1 MEKIKQVFHN
11 IGRDDINEN
20 MSNIYSNG
28 DIDSFTIFDI
38 VSEIENVCG
47 VELPADAL
55 EPENFE
61 SFATIKAMVEKVK
74 NS

>member
-28 DIDSFTIFDI
+28 DIDSFTIIDI
-38 VSEIENVCG
+38 VSEIENVYG

-61 SFATIKAMVEKVK
+61 SFAAIKAMVEKVSK
-74 NS
+74 